1 MRTFLLFAI
10 VSGALLF
17 TVPRQTTAEDVW
29 LLAAASLSDAVT
41 AITESYQAKSND
53 KIINLFA
60 SSSALARQIENGA
73 PADIFISASLDWMDM
88 LIENDLIE
96 PTSRQDALGNSLVL
110 VTPVDSAIDLEIKTN
125 FPLAKALGDS
135 RLAIADPDSVP
146 AGLYSAAALKSL
158 GVWPMVADKL
168 APGSDVRNTLALVE
182 RGETRLGIVYETD
195 VTASKKVRI
204 VDHFPNESHPPIIY
218 SFGIVSDQDRSAVVS
233 FYDFLTGA
241 EAMNIFKIHGF
252 TPQ

>member
-1 MRTFLLFAI
+1 
-10 VSGALLF
+10 
-17 TVPRQTTAEDVW
+17 
-29 LLAAASLSDAVT
+29 
-41 AITESYQAKSND
+41 
-53 KIINLFA
+53 
-60 SSSALARQIENGA
+60 
-73 PADIFISASLDWMDM
+73 
-88 LIENDLIE
+88 
-96 PTSRQDALGNSLVL
+96 
-110 VTPVDSAIDLEIKTN
+110 
-125 FPLAKALGDS
+125 
-135 RLAIADPDSVP
+135 
-146 AGLYSAAALKSL
+146 
-158 GVWPMVADKL
+158 MVADKL

-241 EAMNIFKIHGF
+241 EAMNIFKVHGF